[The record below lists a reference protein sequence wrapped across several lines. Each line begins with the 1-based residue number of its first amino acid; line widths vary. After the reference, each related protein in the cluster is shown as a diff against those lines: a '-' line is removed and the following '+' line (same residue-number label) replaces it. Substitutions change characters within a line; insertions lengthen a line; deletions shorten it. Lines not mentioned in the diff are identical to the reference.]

1 MMSNRYISGRGRDNY
16 ANKDKGNSKGLC
28 GFCRSEIDKSR
39 MTQHLKSC
47 KQRAAANAASLVGRE
62 EKKQKLLL
70 IQVEGKYKPQYWTY
84 IEIAASEPLATLD
97 QLLRYIWVE
106 CCDHLSAFRID
117 GTIYEDEREPED
129 FSFLPGASD
138 YEGED
143 EVEGEDGKEDMGE
156 DEEDIDEDK
165 DIDEEEEE
173 EYEDLSPEEIA
184 EVVEKVLD
192 IYVNKMQAIIPAELD
207 AELRKPRSRDDLV
220 AFLKEKLKIMPKG
233 TFFYAFTDDQE
244 MRSLYDQQSVL
255 KVLLNMVEDRSLGV
269 PLEKVLS
276 VGQKFTY
283 EYDYGDT
290 TYLNLRVISE
300 REGVIPGMEE
310 GKDYAVT
317 LLARNVAPVFLCKTC
332 GKPATKVVAG
342 YYNVEENAYCDECA
356 ERSED
361 VDMMLPVVN
370 SPRVGVCGYCG

>member
-1 MMSNRYISGRGRDNY
+1 
-16 ANKDKGNSKGLC
+16 
-28 GFCRSEIDKSR
+28 
-39 MTQHLKSC
+39 
-47 KQRAAANAASLVGRE
+47 
-62 EKKQKLLL
+62 
-70 IQVEGKYKPQYWTY
+70 
-84 IEIAASEPLATLD
+84 
-97 QLLRYIWVE
+97 
-106 CCDHLSAFRID
+106 
-117 GTIYEDEREPED
+117 
-129 FSFLPGASD
+129 
-138 YEGED
+138 
-143 EVEGEDGKEDMGE
+143 
-156 DEEDIDEDK
+156 
-165 DIDEEEEE
+165 
-173 EYEDLSPEEIA
+173 
-184 EVVEKVLD
+184 
-192 IYVNKMQAIIPAELD
+192 
-207 AELRKPRSRDDLV
+207 
-220 AFLKEKLKIMPKG
+220 
-233 TFFYAFTDDQE
+233 
-244 MRSLYDQQSVL
+244 
-255 KVLLNMVEDRSLGV
+255 
-269 PLEKVLS
+269 LEKVLS